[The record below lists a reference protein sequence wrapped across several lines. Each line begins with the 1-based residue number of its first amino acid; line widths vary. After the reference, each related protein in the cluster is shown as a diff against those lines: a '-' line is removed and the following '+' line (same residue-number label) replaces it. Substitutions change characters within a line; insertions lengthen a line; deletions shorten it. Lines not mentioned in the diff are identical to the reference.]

1 MKALTIISVALLI
14 MGATSCRSTQTSA
27 YQSYETRCLGVEH
40 DGTQTLLAWGEGS
53 NKADAVEQARKNAV
67 YDVIFNGI
75 TAGKD
80 GCSAA
85 PLLNIPN
92 ARERFQEYFDIF
104 FLDGG
109 EYQKFCSSA
118 DMRARSGEKE
128 KYRQGEKRSIT
139 VRIDRQGLKKR
150 LQDDGVL
157 PK

>member
-1 MKALTIISVALLI
+1 MKTLTIIAAGLLL
-14 MGATSCRSTQTSA
+14 MGAAGCRSTQTSA
-27 YQSYETRCLGVEH
+27 YQTYETRCLGVEH
-40 DGTQTLLAWGEGS
+40 DGTQTVLAWGEGR
-53 NKADAVEQARKNAV
+53 NKSDAIEQARKNAV

-92 ARERFQEYFDIF
+92 ARERYQEYFDIF

-109 EYQKFCSSA
+109 EYLKYCSGA
-118 DMRARSGEKE
+118 DMRSLSGEKG
-128 KYRQGEKRSIT
+128 KYRQGEKRSLT
-139 VRIDRQGLKKR
+139 VRVDRQGLKKR